1 MDGARLMAEC
11 LIRVVDKVNSDF
23 YLNTKCTK
31 RGDVIVIQPD
41 GWNWGIDELGLRIYR
56 IIQLPE
62 IDPSDLSAYLAPELD
77 VDPQNPS
84 RTLQRRAF
92 FFDLNTFGLLQTQ
105 RYRNQMIDDNR
116 IIDRILPDIRD
127 LTTVLSVKVAK
138 LPIIDPNVIGVP

>member
-1 MDGARLMAEC
+1 MAEC